1 MLAQT
6 DRPQGFDLMDD
17 ASAALIL
24 QMQNADLEELLT
36 GSKGK
41 AREGEASDA
50 DLALALFQEDLRDM
64 SGRVADRVM
73 SRSMTRA
80 VIMDGSLLS
89 GPMQEEQ
96 RAANDRAMAQRLSD
110 DRAGDVEDVNERKSS
125 SMMEESLSARL
136 FDLYITPLKESD
148 ADSINYDAEDNDEQ
162 LTSESSS
169 WAASRQA
176 HSATSLHECVSCG
189 TSKRLFELLGCPCE
203 HYYCEDCL
211 RTLFRLSLSDET
223 LFPPR
228 CCRQQIPLSFA
239 RLYLD
244 SGFVESFRKKSAEFM
259 SSDRTYCY
267 RPTCSSFI
275 PSQYINGDSGICP
288 DCGQLTCIICKGRSH
303 EGDCPQDT
311 GVQQVLELANEQGW
325 QRCYN
330 CRRLVELNHG
340 CNHMRYAVLD
350 PIARHTNLTLV

>member
-1 MLAQT
+1 MLAQA
-6 DRPQGFDLMDD
+6 DCLQGISHVDD

-24 QMQNADLEELLT
+24 QMQDADLEELLT
-36 GSKGK
+36 SSKGK
-41 AREGEASDA
+41 GREGEVSDA
-50 DLALALFQEDLRDM
+50 DLALALFEQDLRDM
-64 SGRVADRVM
+64 NGRVADRIM
-73 SRSMTRA
+73 SRSITRA

-96 RAANDRAMAQRLSD
+96 TAANDRAMAQRLSENGAD
-110 DRAGDVEDVNERKSS
+110 NYEDVNNRTSS

-136 FDLYITPLKESD
+136 FGLYINPLKELD

-162 LTSESSS
+162 STSESSS

-176 HSATSLHECVSCG
+176 HSATALHECVSCG
-189 TSKRLFELLGCPCE
+189 TKKRLFELLGCPCE

-244 SGFVESFRKKSAEFM
+244 SGFVESFQKKSTEFM

-275 PSQYINGDSGICP
+275 PPQYINGDSGICP
-288 DCGQLTCIICKGRSH
+288 DCGQLTCIICKGQSH
-303 EGDCPQDT
+303 EGDCPQDV

-340 CNHMRYAVLD
+340 CNHMRYVAWTRLQD
-350 PIARHTNLTLV
+350 TII